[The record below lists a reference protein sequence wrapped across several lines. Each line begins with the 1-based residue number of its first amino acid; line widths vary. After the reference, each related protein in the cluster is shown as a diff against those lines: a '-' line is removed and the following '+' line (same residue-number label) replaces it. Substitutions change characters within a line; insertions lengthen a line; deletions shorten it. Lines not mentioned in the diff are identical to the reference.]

1 MKLVSRK
8 NDCVCASSSLG
19 CGCHWPSVRRH
30 LSVVLTPSITLIVY
44 CVDGVHNSPYFLAVW
59 LFGRVDGT
67 RCTHKET
74 RRSKTTG
81 MNVKQQLQQQSTR
94 NRGVRVKSKHVH
106 VSIKGPEKKRRE
118 IEDQSILLFV
128 TPHVPNR
135 RHKPLST
142 CSSFHLHRC
151 LFSLNIS
158 STTSVNF
165 K

>member
-106 VSIKGPEKKRRE
+106 VSIKGPEKKE
-118 IEDQSILLFV
+118 EKSMTNQFSCSS
-128 TPHVPNR
+128 PHTSQNAGTNR
-135 RHKPLST
+135 YPLAHLST
-142 CSSFHLHRC
+142 SIVACSL
-151 LFSLNIS
+151 
-158 STTSVNF
+158 
-165 K
+165 